1 MNSLDLLRQAAFAV
15 VAFTATVTL
24 VALLRP
30 SFRRYFGS
38 VRAWQLWALPALALL
53 GAALRPLG
61 LHVPAS
67 QVPWFVAAA
76 AAIHV
81 PALPATAGTSRDYAL
96 WICLFWVAGA
106 ITFAIVTIASQLRYR
121 HGMRAATPHAHDGPW
136 PVVIAARSDIGPAM
150 VGAFRPMIV
159 LPADFHH
166 HYSPREQQLVLAHE
180 EAHAARRDGLWL
192 LLAHAAVAVMWFNPA
207 AWWALGAFRRD
218 QELACDAVVLAR
230 RQRDVRVYADILV
243 RSHQLSV
250 LRLPVGNAWGSY
262 HPLTERIAML
272 KTKQT
277 RPLTRTGGQILLAVT
292 AMMVTG
298 VAFTSTAPEPA
309 PASTAGGLY
318 QMSLAITLHEKV
330 VATPKICLRAGEPGA
345 ISGGDA
351 DANGKPLWTLDITT
365 TPAGGKAIK
374 VELRGSIR
382 DDKGKYATISP
393 SVQTELGSQGT
404 WDFRELDGRPQV
416 SITTIA
422 GCPAAE
428 EARKG

>member
-1 MNSLDLLRQAAFAV
+1 MNSLDLLRQGAFAV
-15 VAFTATVTL
+15 GAFTTTVAL

-30 SFRRYFGS
+30 LFRRYFGA

-53 GAALRPLG
+53 GAVLRPLG

-67 QVPWFVAAA
+67 QAPWFVAAA
-76 AAIHV
+76 AAVDV
-81 PALPATAGTSRDYAL
+81 PALPATMGTSRDYAL
-96 WICLFWVAGA
+96 WICLLWMAGA
-106 ITFAIVTIASQLRYR
+106 TTFTIAAIASQLRYR
-121 HGMRAATPHAHDGPW
+121 HRMRAATPHAHDGPW
-136 PVVIAARSDIGPAM
+136 PVVLAARSDIGPAI

-159 LPADFHH
+159 LPADFHYR
-166 HYSPREQQLVLAHE
+166 YSPREQQLVLAHE

-192 LLAHAAVAVMWFNPA
+192 LVAHAAVAVMWFNPA

-218 QELACDAVVLAR
+218 QELACDALVLAR
-230 RQRDVRVYADILV
+230 RQQDVRVYADILV
-243 RSHQLSV
+243 RSHQPSV

-272 KTKQT
+272 KNKQT
-277 RPLTRTGGQILLAVT
+277 RPLTRACGQILLAAT
-292 AMMVTG
+292 AMMVTS
-298 VAFTSTAPEPA
+298 VAFTSTAPA

-330 VATPKICLRAGEPGA
+330 VATPKICLRAGEPGT

-365 TPAGGKAIK
+365 TPAGVNAVK
-374 VELRGSIR
+374 VNLRGSIR
-382 DDKGKYATISP
+382 DDKGKYAKIFP
-393 SVQTELGSQGT
+393 SEQTELGSQGN

-428 EARKG
+428 EARKS